1 MPCTEAYK
9 EYIMYTLYASV
20 QFMAFLFPPNRYVFL
35 ISYASLGVSVLCM
48 LNFLY
53 VLTYKTAASN
63 IERMSATG
71 CAQTNP
77 VSPKT
82 AFRMNRTGMKMIPCR
97 LKLITS
103 EAVAAPI
110 ACKALVRT

>member
-1 MPCTEAYK
+1 MPTELGVY
-9 EYIMYTLYASV
+9 
-20 QFMAFLFPPNRYVFL
+20 AFLGVTFFCVF
-35 ISYASLGVSVLCM
+35 
-48 LNFLY
+48 NFLY
-53 VLTYKTAASN
+53 VLAYKTAASS

-71 CAQTNP
+71 CAQTSP

-82 AFRMNRTGMKMIPCR
+82 AFRMNRTGMKMIPCL

>member
-1 MPCTEAYK
+1 MECPFD
-9 EYIMYTLYASV
+9 V
-20 QFMAFLFPPNRYVFL
+20 
-35 ISYASLGVSVLCM
+35 YASLGVSVFCV

-82 AFRMNRTGMKMIPCR
+82 AFRMNRAGMKIIPCL
-97 LKLITS
+97 LKLMTS

-110 ACKALVRT
+110 ACVGKDIEHTKHKTRCK